1 MIAKSVYIRF
11 SGKKKPRQGFCRG
24 FFNSRLFEIINYPEG
39 AEK

>member
-11 SGKKKPRQGFCRG
+11 SGKKNPGRVSAGV
-24 FFNSRLFEIINYPEG
+24 FFNNRLFEIINDPEA